1 MTKYRS
7 QQIAKPSTISDLVNY
22 INKSNASSGSD
33 GTMTQNQVH
42 NNFNSGLDALLTS
55 TTESN
60 NLSNLTDNV
69 VMLNN
74 LYSMLDPRNVEGT
87 VKLDQVKQTAQNISQ
102 EMVNYTNSINIG
114 YNLLNKFTMP
124 EYFEADFTKE
134 DLSRAG
140 EYINKD
146 YAADDTINQNA
157 YNFLKN
163 NPNFD
168 VNTASIRDGKIII
181 HGTDADAQKAI
192 YDSDLYTIENI
203 QNAITA
209 IETIEANLYTDP
221 LKRDKEHH
229 FIGKHFHTD
238 KDKNKTQDIQIIKQ
252 LGIGKDKDATGG
264 LKNKLLTVLSALEG
278 DKIIT
283 NNEIYFIL
291 TGDEAGLDAARIEN
305 ITASENNLKSY
316 RTSINT
322 IERFRKSISEYLVK
336 YNIKASDLSFEEIMQ
351 KKILG
356 DWDDL
361 SALND
366 SIIQVNAMDLDNPMF
381 DGWSN
386 DDIRAYKLNRIENWT
401 VSDLFANWDREMV
414 YYQILKERESKRYK
428 VWANR
433 DFELGSDIE
442 NTLIDKKIKDNV
454 LSKYYIK

>member
-1 MTKYRS
+1 MANGKYRS

-42 NNFNSGLDALLTS
+42 NNFNSGVDALLTS
-55 TTESN
+55 TKGSN
-60 NLSNLTDNV
+60 NLSNLTDNA

-74 LYSMLDPRNVEGT
+74 LYSMIDASNAEGI
-87 VKLDQVKQTAQNISQ
+87 VKLDQVNQNLQNTTQ
-102 EMVNYTNSINIG
+102 EYVNYTNSINIG

-157 YNFLKN
+157 YDFLIN

-168 VNTASIRDGKIII
+168 VNTASTRDGKIVLQ
-181 HGTDADAQKAI
+181 GTDADAQKAV

-221 LKRDKEHH
+221 LKRDKEHQFVGH
-229 FIGKHFHTD
+229 YFHD
-238 KDKNKTQDIQIIKQ
+238 DGSGNKTQDIQIAKQ

-264 LKNKLLTVLSALEG
+264 LKNKLLTALSSLEG

-283 NNEIYFIL
+283 NNEIYFVI
-291 TGDEAGLDAARIEN
+291 TGDKEALATARTNHIKS
-305 ITASENNLKSY
+305 SEDNLKSY
-316 RTSINT
+316 RRSYLAIENYKKGILSYISKNNLDPKDMKIDMGFTAMFAGIQDSLLQVTDIDRLNPINKGKT
-322 IERFRKSISEYLVK
+322 
-336 YNIKASDLSFEEIMQ
+336 DT
-351 KKILG
+351 
-356 DWDDL
+356 D
-361 SALND
+361 
-366 SIIQVNAMDLDNPMF
+366 IQAD
-381 DGWSN
+381 
-386 DDIRAYKLNRIENWT
+386 KLNSIQDWT
-401 VSDLFANWDREMV
+401 VSELLAYWAKEQA
-414 YYQILKERESKRYK
+414 YYQILTERESKRYK
-428 VWANR
+428 VWANK
-433 DFELGSDIE
+433 DWELSDIDDA
-442 NTLIDKKIKDNV
+442 LIDAQMVINLDKFK
-454 LSKYYIK
+454 